1 MLYEDINPQQ
11 THYCFPLQQILI
23 MLMWGKNAKNSL
35 QNKHFM
41 SIAICSPISL
51 SNYFM
56 ISSLFLV
63 SAIDLKDKSINKT
76 YL

>member
-1 MLYEDINPQQ
+1 
-11 THYCFPLQQILI
+11 

-56 ISSLFLV
+56 ISYLFLV
-63 SAIDLKDKSINKT
+63 SAIDLKDKSINKI